1 MEVAQGQPGSAAPRG
16 EEGTSLRCCPGLPA
30 VPGECVQ
37 ADRDVT
43 AERNTRLFMEQVKM
57 RSAGNK
63 QMEMRTRMDG
73 TGRMAAEVWTGAAR
87 SAGASV
93 NEMQL
98 NSLVEGGETRCVL
111 SVWCPH
117 ACVLAPPPETTHT

>member
-1 MEVAQGQPGSAAPRG
+1 
-16 EEGTSLRCCPGLPA
+16 
-30 VPGECVQ
+30 
-37 ADRDVT
+37 
-43 AERNTRLFMEQVKM
+43 
-57 RSAGNK
+57 
-63 QMEMRTRMDG
+63 MEMRTRMDG

-111 SVWCPH
+111 SVRCPHDPH
-117 ACVLAPPPETTHT
+117 ACVLAPPPETQRILRSPQRKQPRLYHADQGRHN